1 MVIFFLVL
9 GLLVGVLSGIIGLG
23 GGIFIVPALV
33 FFAHMTQHR
42 AQGTSLAALLA
53 PIGIL
58 AFWEYYKAGNA
69 DLRAALLIA
78 VGFMLGGW
86 LGGRWAQTVSDL
98 VLRRVF
104 AVLLIGIA
112 VQLLLQSKR

>member
-1 MVIFFLVL
+1 MPIFYVL
-9 GLLVGVLSGIIGLG
+9 LGVLVGVLSGIIGLG

-33 FFAHMTQHR
+33 FFGHMTQHK

-53 PIGIL
+53 PIGIF

-69 DLRAALLIA
+69 DVRAAILIA
-78 VGFMLGGW
+78 VGFMVGGW
-86 LGGRWAQTVSDL
+86 VGGRWAQAMSEL

-104 AVLLIGIA
+104 AVLLIAIA
-112 VQLLLQSKR
+112 IQLLVPKR